1 MLESAEVNVT
11 TNPESAVA
19 PDAKVV
25 PTLESAGWAK
35 VIVCADPAVI
45 LKLLVT
51 GDAGANVE
59 SPACVAR
66 N

>member
-35 VIVCADPAVI
+35 VI
-45 LKLLVT
+45 T
-51 GDAGANVE
+51 
-59 SPACVAR
+59 
-66 N
+66 